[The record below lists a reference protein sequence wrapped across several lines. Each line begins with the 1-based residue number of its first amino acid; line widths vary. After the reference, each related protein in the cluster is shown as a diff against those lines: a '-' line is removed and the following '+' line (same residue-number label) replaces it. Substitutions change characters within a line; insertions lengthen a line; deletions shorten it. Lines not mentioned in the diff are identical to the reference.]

1 MDRIVEKSLL
11 FDFYGELLTQH
22 QKDVYGE
29 YIQNDLSPTEIASIR
44 GISRQGAHDLI
55 KRCEKILTD
64 YENRLHLV
72 EHFQIHVQKRLRS
85 VMISP
90 LSERRLHRLQNCPV
104 RYWKSIKSREI
115 LLWHLRALRI
125 NYRMFLRI

>member
-55 KRCEKILTD
+55 KRCEKIL
-64 YENRLHLV
+64 
-72 EHFQIHVQKRLRS
+72 QIT
-85 VMISP
+85 
-90 LSERRLHRLQNCPV
+90 
-104 RYWKSIKSREI
+104 
-115 LLWHLRALRI
+115 RI
-125 NYRMFLRI
+125 VFIW

>member
-44 GISRQGAHDLI
+44 GISRQGAYDLI

-72 EHFQIHVQKRLRS
+72 EHFQMGVRDNKRAKRLNRCCY
-85 VMISP
+85 VL
-90 LSERRLHRLQNCPV
+90 LS
-104 RYWKSIKSREI
+104 
-115 LLWHLRALRI
+115 
-125 NYRMFLRI
+125 

>member
-22 QKDVYGE
+22 QKEVYGE
-29 YIQNDLSPTEIASIR
+29 YIQNDLSPTEIAVLR
-44 GISRQGAHDLI
+44 GISRQGAYDLI

-72 EHFQIHVQKRLRS
+72 EHFQKVKKTATEARART
-85 VMISP
+85 
-90 LSERRLHRLQNCPV
+90 RRKEYFHKDKTL
-104 RYWKSIKSREI
+104 
-115 LLWHLRALRI
+115 
-125 NYRMFLRI
+125 FL

>member
-55 KRCEKILTD
+55 K
-64 YENRLHLV
+64 
-72 EHFQIHVQKRLRS
+72 
-85 VMISP
+85 
-90 LSERRLHRLQNCPV
+90 
-104 RYWKSIKSREI
+104 
-115 LLWHLRALRI
+115 
-125 NYRMFLRI
+125 